1 MIIDFSKISETVIK
15 NFHEGEGETFARMYA
30 DDSNRIISGR
40 LEPGSSI
47 GLHLHDKNCEII
59 YILKGVGTI
68 LYDQQCEKI
77 QAGCCH
83 YCPKGHAHSL
93 LNSGEDELIFFAVVV
108 QQ

>member
-1 MIIDFSKISETVIK
+1 MIIDFSNISETVIK
-15 NFHEGEGETFARMYA
+15 NFHEGKGTVFARMYV
-30 DDSNRIISGR
+30 DDSHRIMSGR

-59 YILKGVGTI
+59 YILKGVGTVM
-68 LYDQQCEKI
+68 YDQQYEEI

-93 LNSGEDELIFFAVVV
+93 INNGDSELAFFAVVA
-108 QQ
+108 